1 MAVEITSPG
10 ACDRTA
16 ARGADRP
23 IDIRWFDAMD
33 YDDALAL
40 QRQCVGARA
49 AGRAADTLLLLTH
62 PPTYTL
68 GVRGGEKNFRV
79 SPKRLEAGGAVV
91 RHADRGGDV
100 TFHGPG
106 QLVGYPIMDVMRR
119 CGDVSRYVSKLEQ
132 VLIDTLAAFGVAGY
146 RLPRYRG
153 VWTSAG
159 KIAAIGVRV
168 NAAGISSHGFA
179 LNVNPDLSY
188 FEAIV
193 ACGIEGAAV
202 TSMAAVLNRPV
213 SMSDVHTKLPEVF
226 LRVFG

>member
-1 MAVEITSPG
+1 MAESIPPK
-10 ACDRTA
+10 ACDRTTTPDTA
-16 ARGADRP
+16 WP
-23 IDIRWFDAMD
+23 ITIRQLDTLG

-40 QRQCVGARA
+40 QRQLVDARTSSDVN
-49 AGRAADTLLLLTH
+49 DTLLLLTH

-79 SPKRLEAGGAVV
+79 SPKLLEARGAVI

-106 QLVGYPIMDVMRR
+106 QLVGYPIMDIVSR
-119 CGDVSRYVSKLEQ
+119 CGDISRYIFKLEQ
-132 VLIDTLAAFGVAGY
+132 VLIDTLAAFDVEGC
-146 RLPRYRG
+146 RIPRYRG
-153 VWTSAG
+153 VWTEG
-159 KIAAIGVRV
+159 KKIAAIGVRV

-179 LNVNPDLSY
+179 LNVKPDLSY
-188 FEAIV
+188 YDAIV

-202 TSMAAVLNRPV
+202 TSMAMVLDRPV
-213 SMSDVHTKLPEVF
+213 SMADVRAKLSDFF